1 MVDFA
6 VGENGKFGVCDI
18 EIADEL
24 VSVIEAEWGADLFA
38 FDEEVE
44 IIAGFDSEVDLLTL
58 FDANIS
64 SVFRNDFT
72 RISDVVAENVADKGM
87 ISEVLVASS
96 VSMMGFSSRTL
107 AESEVIACS
116 MDMKVLSWS

>member
-1 MVDFA
+1 M
-6 VGENGKFGVCDI
+6 G
-18 EIADEL
+18 
-24 VSVIEAEWGADLFA
+24 SRPFA

-72 RISDVVAENVADKGM
+72 RISDVVAENVADKGDDQC
-87 ISEVLVASS
+87 
-96 VSMMGFSSRTL
+96 GFGGFFSL
-107 AESEVIACS
+107 
-116 MDMKVLSWS
+116 DDGL